1 MENSSVSSL
10 SSFERGPVLE
20 TTKFYMGNLC
30 TFLVRGSET
39 DGRYALVK
47 GSAKVGNEPPPHF
60 HQWENETWYVLEG
73 ELEFFIEG
81 KEKSVMVR
89 AGECVFLPR
98 GVAHAVYYRSPTM
111 QTLLIAQADSEH
123 PVGMDTY
130 FEQMSEPAK
139 SMELPKD
146 AITYVLDDPEHAMKI
161 GVANGIILLSPEETA
176 QRLPHYPG
184 FGANL
189 QGDSQKS

>member
-1 MENSSVSSL
+1 M
-10 SSFERGPVLE
+10 RG
-20 TTKFYMGNLC
+20 
-30 TFLVRGSET
+30 RGT

-60 HQWENETWYVLEG
+60 HQWENATWYVLEG
-73 ELEFFIEG
+73 GLAFFVEYM
-81 KEKSVMVR
+81 EKSVMVR

-98 GVAHAVYYRSPTM
+98 CVAHAVYYRSPTM

-146 AITYVLDDPEHAMKI
+146 AITYVLNDPQQAIKI
-161 GVANGIILLSPEETA
+161 GAANGIVLLSPEETA

-184 FGANL
+184 FAANL
-189 QGDSQKS
+189 QQGDLQKS

>member
-1 MENSSVSSL
+1 MKQVPIFRACLDFAAASL
-10 SSFERGPVLE
+10 LFAVTSIVAQTPSI
-20 TTKFYMGNLC
+20 TT
-30 TFLVRGSET
+30 TT
-39 DGRYALVK
+39 DL
-47 GSAKVGNEPPPHF
+47 
-60 HQWENETWYVLEG
+60 
-73 ELEFFIEG
+73 
-81 KEKSVMVR
+81 VMVR